1 MGVIKIEGKSVT
13 LDDAIIDAGI
23 AAIKAALSV
32 DFPDVENAD
41 IEIIGSRAPGV
52 VRSATVVKRGT
63 GKGMPDLVDLRG
75 VAGGRREARIVRTPS
90 AAIKALRAG
99 LAATSAGDNGALN
112 IWTDDTGA
120 YRCESMKFMVTL
132 ESRVFNKQS
141 SVVKW
146 FKQWWARIQ

>member
-52 VRSATVVKRGT
+52 ARSATVVKRGT
-63 GKGMPDLVDLRG
+63 GKGEHPNTIVID
-75 VAGGRREARIVRTPS
+75 GREVNREEVKQTIEHG
-90 AAIKALRAG
+90 KALMSRLVNALRHARPHVYAG
-99 LAATSAGDNGALN
+99 SLQGAKAVIDEMDVAL
-112 IWTDDTGA
+112 IEADEVIQWSSHVCDGA
-120 YRCESMKFMVTL
+120 KP
-132 ESRVFNKQS
+132 
-141 SVVKW
+141 
-146 FKQWWARIQ
+146 